1 MILNSSQLHLHKD
14 LIESSQLHFNKHYH
28 WIKVSRSG
36 AIEEASRSA

>member
-1 MILNSSQLHLHKD
+1 MIFNSSQLHLHKH

-36 AIEEASRSA
+36 AIEV